1 MMKAMSSAVAGLKA
15 MQTGMDVI
23 GNNISNVNTNG
34 FKGSRTTYSDIYYQ
48 NLAAASASDATVVSG
63 VVTAGNRGG
72 TNYSQVGY
80 GSSVSSVDMLMDRNG
95 YDTTSSQTDL
105 YIEGEGY
112 FALKDGDDYTYTRV
126 GNFFFDEKGQ
136 LTKGGT
142 GELVCGS
149 TYDAT
154 KDEFA
159 PKPDATTGL
168 YPADGKPGP
177 IVIKDFSSYTGVKIG
192 KDGVITGVK
201 GGKVETLGR
210 VAIANIPNPAGLEQ
224 IGGSRYKESSNSG
237 IPAYYAAGQGAT
249 GTIKTNALESSN
261 VDIANEF
268 ANMIT
273 TQRGFQANSK
283 IITVSD
289 SMLEELCNM
298 KR

>member
-48 NLAAASASDATVVSG
+48 NLAAASASNTTITEG

-72 TNYSQVGY
+72 TNYSQVGF
-80 GSSVSSVDMLMDRNG
+80 GSTVSSVDVIQSRNS
-95 YDTTSSQTDL
+95 YDMTSSGTDL
-105 YIEGEGY
+105 YINGEGY
-112 FALKDGDDYTYTRV
+112 FALKDGSGYTYTRV
-126 GNFFFDEKGQ
+126 GDFEFDGKGQ
-136 LTKGGT
+136 LTKKGT
-142 GELVCGS
+142 GELVCGCNS
-149 TYDAT
+149 DYKDDPTY
-154 KDEFA
+154 A
-159 PKPDATTGL
+159 PKPSDTGL
-168 YPADGKPGP
+168 ISDPVP
-177 IVIKDFSSYTGVKIG
+177 IVVKDFNSYTGVKIG

-201 GGKVETLGR
+201 DGKVVTLGR
-210 VAIANIPNPAGLEQ
+210 VAIANIPNPSGLEQ
-224 IGGSRYKESSNSG
+224 LGGSRYKSSSNSG
-237 IPAYYAAGQGAT
+237 TPTYYTAGQGAT
-249 GTIKTNALESSN
+249 GTLITNALESSN